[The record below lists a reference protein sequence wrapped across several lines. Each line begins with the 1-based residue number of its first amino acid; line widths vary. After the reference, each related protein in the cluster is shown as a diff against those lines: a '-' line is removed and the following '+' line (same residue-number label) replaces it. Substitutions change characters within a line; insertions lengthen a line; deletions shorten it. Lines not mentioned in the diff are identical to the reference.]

1 MDETGD
7 EHNEIGCEERMSSIP
22 IEEQEEQLDLNED
35 NEAEEA
41 MDDTAFD
48 ADQVEDFEEVEEMK
62 EAVEIEGVEEE
73 GSEEDDEQSV
83 EAKGVAEGA
92 SPMTNDK
99 EYKGENDLES
109 KKHAELL
116 ALPPHGSEIF
126 IGGIPREATEEDLR
140 RLCEQIGEIAE
151 LRLLEDKA
159 TGAHKGYAFVT
170 FRSEELAQIA
180 IDEINGKEFK
190 GRNLRCSHSQAKNR
204 LFVGNIPKNW
214 IEEDLK
220 RVVEEIG
227 SGVINVELILDLQ
240 RSGNKGYAFL
250 EYYNSACADYARQKM
265 SSPGFKLDSNTPTVR
280 WADPKNTADHDL
292 TSQVKVVYVKNLPE
306 DVKQEQLKEIF
317 EPHGEVTRIVLPPV
331 KPGQGAYGFIHFAK
345 RASALNAVNETKKYE
360 INGHAFEATMAK
372 PQTDRRND
380 PASAYRGSYIPPY
393 SSHADYGVGGTAYG
407 ALGGSSRAGGF
418 TQPMIYGRGPA
429 PMGMSMVPVLL
440 PDGQVGYVLQEPGT
454 QIPPQRSGRSGG
466 PVGQQGRG
474 RRYRPY

>member
-227 SGVINVELILDLQ
+227 SGVINVELIL
-240 RSGNKGYAFL
+240 
-250 EYYNSACADYARQKM
+250 
-265 SSPGFKLDSNTPTVR
+265 
-280 WADPKNTADHDL
+280 
-292 TSQVKVVYVKNLPE
+292 VKVVYVKNLPE